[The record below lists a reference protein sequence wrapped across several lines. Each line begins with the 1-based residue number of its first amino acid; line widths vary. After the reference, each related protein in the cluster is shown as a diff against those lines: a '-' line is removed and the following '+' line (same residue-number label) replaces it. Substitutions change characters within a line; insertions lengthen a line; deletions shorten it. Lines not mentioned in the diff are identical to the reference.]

1 MVVLSAESLPLGF
14 RFRPTDVELVNHY
27 LKGKISGRIK
37 SEVEVIP
44 EIDVCKY
51 EPCDLPDKSL
61 IKSDSEWFFFAPKDR
76 KYPNSNRSNRATE
89 SGYWKR
95 TGKDRMIKSGSDCP
109 AMIGMKKTLVFHL
122 GRAPKGVRTNW
133 IMHEYLT
140 LESESDSGEQGGF
153 VLCRLFRKPE
163 EKTPI
168 SDNDDFTQRNVDEME
183 STGLF
188 PPATPSPGETLH
200 GVVATEEVVTTLTQK
215 NLGSDLQEILQPL
228 PLKTNVQPSDVNGLA
243 ADNTDIMRSYPL
255 KPEESHCNDTI
266 VSDATNHGTVLGTE
280 DGFLD
285 YLAQY
290 FGPEYDKLGPD
301 DYRMIPPGIHHYDKE
316 TEATV
321 FERNMIFSGGTNSLP
336 ICSSNSLRKNSYI
349 VPTKQD
355 MSQFSVFR
363 NQNSSLNVSSMI
375 SAATNQEKANMGNSD
390 RAGIHM
396 RACKNLSGSDNF
408 IEQPKL
414 IHNGSVPRTDHAV
427 SSMIGDM
434 VKTVVP
440 EVRKHSEHQIDKKN
454 QLLILLP
461 VSVLRTS
468 LLMRMCITLTFE
480 PSIKTFLSN
489 GLVQAY
495 IGYNSSWVDQDNANS
510 IEIRSFSPETYDS
523 KTELMLRRRWRHK
536 YEDKISSHF
545 TDAMS

>member
-1 MVVLSAESLPLGF
+1 MEEDWRGGMVVLSAESLPLGF

-51 EPCDLPDKSL
+51 EPCDLPGDLPFPPPSIRVLLRKLFLCLRLCSVFCFPCFPYSK
-61 IKSDSEWFFFAPKDR
+61 IYSEWFFFAPKDR

-140 LESESDSGEQGGF
+140 LESESDSGEQVSSFF
-153 VLCRLFRKPE
+153 VSFRIIYSFSLFMCGDMKPE

-280 DGFLD
+280 
-285 YLAQY
+285 
-290 FGPEYDKLGPD
+290 LGPD
-301 DYRMIPPGIHHYDKE
+301 DYRMSSTVLSYTGYSFDALHHE
-316 TEATV
+316 C
-321 FERNMIFSGGTNSLP
+321 L
-336 ICSSNSLRKNSYI
+336 
-349 VPTKQD
+349 
-355 MSQFSVFR
+355 
-363 NQNSSLNVSSMI
+363 
-375 SAATNQEKANMGNSD
+375 QE
-390 RAGIHM
+390 
-396 RACKNLSGSDNF
+396 L
-408 IEQPKL
+408 
-414 IHNGSVPRTDHAV
+414 
-427 SSMIGDM
+427 
-434 VKTVVP
+434 
-440 EVRKHSEHQIDKKN
+440 
-454 QLLILLP
+454 
-461 VSVLRTS
+461 
-468 LLMRMCITLTFE
+468 
-480 PSIKTFLSN
+480 
-489 GLVQAY
+489 
-495 IGYNSSWVDQDNANS
+495 
-510 IEIRSFSPETYDS
+510 
-523 KTELMLRRRWRHK
+523 
-536 YEDKISSHF
+536 SHF
-545 TDAMS
+545 DNIGQDSVTEFLNAVLYDPEECSLEVSNAPRGFCN

>member
-51 EPCDLPDKSL
+51 EPCDLPGDLPFPPPSIRVLLRKLFLCLHKSL

-89 SGYWKR
+89 SGYWKP
-95 TGKDRMIKSGSDCP
+95 TGKDRMIKSGSACP

-133 IMHEYLT
+133 IMHE
-140 LESESDSGEQGGF
+140 
-153 VLCRLFRKPE
+153 KPE

-255 KPEESHCNDTI
+255 KPEEPHCNDTI

-285 YLAQY
+285 YLAQH

-301 DYRMIPPGIHHYDKE
+301 DYRMSSTVLSYTGYSFDALHHECLQELSHFDNIGQDSVTEFLNAVLYDPE
-316 TEATV
+316 E
-321 FERNMIFSGGTNSLP
+321 
-336 ICSSNSLRKNSYI
+336 CS
-349 VPTKQD
+349 
-355 MSQFSVFR
+355 
-363 NQNSSLNVSSMI
+363 
-375 SAATNQEKANMGNSD
+375 
-390 RAGIHM
+390 
-396 RACKNLSGSDNF
+396 
-408 IEQPKL
+408 
-414 IHNGSVPRTDHAV
+414 
-427 SSMIGDM
+427 
-434 VKTVVP
+434 P
-440 EVRKHSEHQIDKKN
+440 EV
-454 QLLILLP
+454 
-461 VSVLRTS
+461 
-468 LLMRMCITLTFE
+468 
-480 PSIKTFLSN
+480 SN
-489 GLVQAY
+489 AQRGFC
-495 IGYNSSWVDQDNANS
+495 N
-510 IEIRSFSPETYDS
+510 
-523 KTELMLRRRWRHK
+523 
-536 YEDKISSHF
+536 
-545 TDAMS
+545 